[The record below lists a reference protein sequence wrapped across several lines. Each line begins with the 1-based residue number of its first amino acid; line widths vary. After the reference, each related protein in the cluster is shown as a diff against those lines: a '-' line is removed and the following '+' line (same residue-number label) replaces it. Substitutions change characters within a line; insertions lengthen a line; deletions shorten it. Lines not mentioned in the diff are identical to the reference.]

1 MRHIIAYYTGYTS
14 LKKRF
19 LQRGRYMFAGA
30 LILCI
35 GYSAAAQDTPGTR
48 ADTVIVDSRD
58 TIFEGGPDTVAIESY
73 AKRYSPR
80 KAILYAAILPGLG
93 QVYNKKYWKLPL
105 VYGGFYAIGYGMNY
119 YNNLHREYRGYLFR
133 NLEDGIGENEENPN
147 LEINLTT
154 NQLRTIVDKSRRERD
169 FMIILM
175 GGMYIL
181 QMIDAHVDSHLKEFD
196 LNPRLQVSIEPAM
209 EQNALAGR
217 SMGLAL
223 VVRF

>member
-1 MRHIIAYYTGYTS
+1 MRHIIAYYTG
-14 LKKRF
+14 LKRMVLQF
-19 LQRGRYMFAGA
+19 LLAGG
-30 LILCI
+30 LMLCI
-35 GYSAAAQDTPGTR
+35 GYSATAQDTLGTK

-119 YNNLHREYRGYLFR
+119 YNNLHREYRGYLFQ
-133 NLEDGIGENEENPN
+133 NLENGIGENEEHP
-147 LEINLTT
+147 EINLTT
-154 NQLRTIVDKSRRERD
+154 NQLRTIVDKARRERD

-196 LNPRLQVSIEPAM
+196 LNPQLQVSIEPAM

-217 SMGLAL
+217 SVGLAL